1 MSDNGKGGRMVWSCS
16 LLSLPEEDEARLLED
31 RLRSREGSF
40 WDDAGD
46 LREYLRLTGM
56 SQAACAREL
65 GRSQASVANRLR
77 LLKLPEDVRKRMR
90 AAGLSE
96 RHARALLR
104 LEDGE
109 TVRSALEHVLSAG
122 LNVAE
127 TEAYVE
133 RCLARRQADGPSDAV
148 FEPLLAE
155 LERLRRSVPGIRFTL
170 EEDGAESR
178 FCIRIPKK
186 SRISE

>member
-1 MSDNGKGGRMVWSCS
+1 M
-16 LLSLPEEDEARLLED
+16 
-31 RLRSREGSF
+31 
-40 WDDAGD
+40 
-46 LREYLRLTGM
+46 
-56 SQAACAREL
+56 
-65 GRSQASVANRLR
+65 
-77 LLKLPEDVRKRMR
+77 
-90 AAGLSE
+90 
-96 RHARALLR
+96 
-104 LEDGE
+104 
-109 TVRSALEHVLSAG
+109 LSAG

-133 RCLARRQADGPSDAV
+133 RCLARRQADVPSDAV